1 MCWRSSLSPSQVV
14 HYQHMRFSNCRRWV
28 NQLKTTPEA
37 FGRFDRILL
46 DVPCSNTGVI
56 RRKPDVRCRFS
67 KAGLTCL
74 GATQRELLEC
84 VAGLVK
90 RGGSIVYSTCSLEP
104 EENELLISAWLKTH
118 PELTI
123 RRLYQSFPPDSGQNG
138 AYAVL
143 LAAK

>member
-1 MCWRSSLSPSQVV
+1 
-14 HYQHMRFSNCRRWV
+14 MRFSNCRRWV

-104 EENELLISAWLKTH
+104 EENDLLICAWLKTH
-118 PELTI
+118 PEFCI
-123 RRLYQSFPPDSGQNG
+123 RRSQQSFPPDSATDG
-138 AYAVL
+138 AYAVS
-143 LAAK
+143 LAVR